1 MITAI
6 LVTYN
11 RLEKLKITVE
21 RTLAQDALDSL
32 LILDNASS
40 DGTRIWLDSLQDK
53 RVIVHHNEEN
63 TGGAGGFSLGM
74 QLALEKTSS
83 EWFVL
88 YDDDAYPEE
97 NAFAKFRELTEEQN
111 FDGAAAAV
119 YYPDGTICEMNRP
132 SWDPFR
138 HPKKLRQTILS
149 VLGIGKKREAFHVPN
164 SAYQEQKS
172 LSIDSSSFVGFF
184 IKSEWVARLPPLN
197 PDLFIYGDDM
207 LYSLVFTKAGGK
219 HLFLSTVKF
228 NHACTVSKEDK
239 NEFYV
244 PMWKA
249 YFAYRNGLILYRYVA
264 GKWFYPISL
273 LKMCQWLAAVRKYGN
288 KKDYLKLWM
297 SACRDGMIRNFE
309 VNPLEIMK
317 KYR

>member
-11 RLEKLKITVE
+11 RLEKLKVTVE

-32 LILDNASS
+32 LIIDNASS
-40 DGTRIWLDSLQDK
+40 DGTRGWLDSLQDK

-97 NAFAKFRELTEEQN
+97 NAFAKFTELAEEQN

-149 VLGIGKKREAFHVPN
+149 MLGIGKKREAFHVPN

-207 LYSLVFTKAGGK
+207 LYSLAFTKAGGK
-219 HLFLSTVKF
+219 AFFLPQVKF
-228 NHACTVSKEDK
+228 GHDCTAFVQ
-239 NEFYV
+239 NEPEVYT

-249 YFAYRNGLILYRYVA
+249 YFTYRNGLILYRYVA
-264 GKWFYPISL
+264 GKWFYPICL
-273 LKMCQWLAAVRKYGN
+273 LKMLQWLIVIKKYDNKKLYIKLWVNSCKDGFTKNLNKNPIDIIKKYG
-288 KKDYLKLWM
+288 
-297 SACRDGMIRNFE
+297 
-309 VNPLEIMK
+309 
-317 KYR
+317 